1 MPTPEQDNHD
11 AKKEANKHLDEIN
24 DMIDRLKSDE
34 VARPD
39 ELQKFKDEA
48 EALLDQ
54 IQEDINANR
63 IKAADDKI
71 RNFQPRL
78 GDMVRRDALRRPI
91 EAKFKEVRKAKRKIT
106 LPALVACL
114 PVDKP
119 RKERQRGT
127 TRRR

>member
-1 MPTPEQDNHD
+1 MSTPEQDNHD
-11 AKKEANKHLDEIN
+11 AKTEANKHLDEIN
-24 DMIDRLKSDE
+24 DMIDRLKKED

-39 ELQKFKDEA
+39 DLQKFKNET

-71 RNFQPRL
+71 RNFQLPL
-78 GDMVRRDALRRPI
+78 ADMVRRDALRRPI

-106 LPALVACL
+106 LPALADC
-114 PVDKP
+114 PPGDTP
-119 RKERQRGT
+119 RKQQSGT
-127 TRRR
+127 RSRR